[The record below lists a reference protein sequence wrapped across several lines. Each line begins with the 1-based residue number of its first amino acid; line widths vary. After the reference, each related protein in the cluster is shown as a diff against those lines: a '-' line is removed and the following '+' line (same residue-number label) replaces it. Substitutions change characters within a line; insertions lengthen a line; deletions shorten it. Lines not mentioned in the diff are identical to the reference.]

1 LIIAPEEHILKA
13 AVLYGPEDVR
23 TEEIEVPAISDDE
36 VLVKVKV
43 ALTCGTDAKVYLRG
57 GHPKMIKPPAVFG
70 HEWAGEV
77 VEAKKFPPGTPVV
90 AANSVPCF
98 KCSYCQREEFS
109 LCENLLFLNGAYAE
123 YIKVPAPIVKTNLYQ
138 IPAGIPFPEAALLEP
153 LACALHGRERI
164 KVSPDEQVV
173 ISGGGPIG
181 LLFLLLCKHK
191 GARVTLVDKIP
202 ERLTIAQKLGADVVL
217 NVDDLGDNYL
227 AEIRKVNNRGEG
239 ADVAIE
245 AVGNPRVWELSLEM
259 VRKGGRVLLFGGCK
273 PGTKFTVDTKLL
285 HYSELTLKGVFHHTP
300 HYVKEAF
307 KLISDKALNL
317 APLITHQ
324 LPLSR
329 LPEALQMITSKQ
341 GIKIAVIPD

>member
-1 LIIAPEEHILKA
+1 MAKKMKA
-13 AVLYGPEDVR
+13 AVLYGQEDVR
-23 TEEIEVPAISDDE
+23 TEEIDIPTITDDE

-77 VEAKKFPPGTPVV
+77 VETGAKVKDFPPGTPVV

-98 KCSYCQREEFS
+98 QCFYCQRKELS

-123 YIKVPAPIVKTNLYQ
+123 YIKVPAPIVKTNLFQ
-138 IPAGIPFPEAALLEP
+138 IPLGISFREAALLEP
-153 LACALHGRERI
+153 LSCALHGLERI
-164 KVSPDEQVV
+164 KVSRGEEVV

-181 LLFLLLCKHK
+181 LLFLLLCKYK
-191 GARVTLVDKIP
+191 GAKVTVGDKMP
-202 ERLTIAQKLGADVVL
+202 ERLEIARQLGADVVL
-217 NVDDLGDNYL
+217 NAEVLGDNYL
-227 AEIRKVNNRGEG
+227 AEIRKINNSGEG
-239 ADVAIE
+239 ADLAIE
-245 AVGNPRVWELSLEM
+245 AVGNPRVWELSLDM
-259 VRKGGRVLLFGGCK
+259 VRKGGRVLLFGGCR
-273 PGTKFTVDTKLL
+273 PGTTFEVDTKLL

-300 HYVKEAF
+300 HYVKKAF
-307 KLISDKALNL
+307 ELITGRALNL

-329 LPEALQMITSKQ
+329 LPEALHMITSKE